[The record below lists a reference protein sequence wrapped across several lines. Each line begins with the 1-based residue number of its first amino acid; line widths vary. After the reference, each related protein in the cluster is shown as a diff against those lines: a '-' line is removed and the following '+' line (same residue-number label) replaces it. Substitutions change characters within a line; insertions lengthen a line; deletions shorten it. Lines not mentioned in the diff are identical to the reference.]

1 MLTSSTWKGKASTR
15 LEIEDRWKATTMGDP
30 IRELIHFETA
40 DAINPQL
47 PSKSC
52 HLAYSPHWANK
63 VKASELTCQQPRFS
77 TDPDWAVFLNIIRQR
92 PPTTQDDGA
101 QPIPFQRQRG
111 WSPVPVCPAARTWPR
126 CGVRYLSRSQV
137 MAKVSGEIRALC
149 SHGEDVC
156 TDQCRQEY
164 RAGQVGG

>member
-1 MLTSSTWKGKASTR
+1 
-15 LEIEDRWKATTMGDP
+15 MGDP
-30 IRELIHFETA
+30 IRELIHFET

-92 PPTTQDDGA
+92 PPTTQDEPEGMA
-101 QPIPFQRQRG
+101 SG
-111 WSPVPVCPAARTWPR
+111 TCPAASTWPR
-126 CGVRYLSRSQV
+126 CLARSVLSAHTGRTSVQ
-137 MAKVSGEIRALC
+137 
-149 SHGEDVC
+149 
-156 TDQCRQEY
+156 TNQCHQES